1 MNEVR
6 AVLDKLSGK
15 NIIRILWTKL
25 NNIIITDLLIL
36 FLIKTIFIKLLNVYF
51 TNNINKSIKYNYW
64 NCVSNIFLNS

>member
-25 NNIIITDLLIL
+25 NNIIITDLLV
-36 FLIKTIFIKLLNVYF
+36 FLDKK
-51 TNNINKSIKYNYW
+51 NIYQSM
-64 NCVSNIFLNS
+64 